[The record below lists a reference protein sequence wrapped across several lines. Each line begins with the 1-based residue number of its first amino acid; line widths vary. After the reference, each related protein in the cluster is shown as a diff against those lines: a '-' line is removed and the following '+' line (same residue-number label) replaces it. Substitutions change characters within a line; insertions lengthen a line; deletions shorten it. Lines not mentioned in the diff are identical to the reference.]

1 MRWTCRR
8 RCRAHQEAGYQTVP
22 ATLGDVTRLSAM
34 TFLAIADLAVPLCAR
49 GTGPANV
56 YYLDG
61 QVACGLEHGV
71 CD

>member
-1 MRWTCRR
+1 M
-8 RCRAHQEAGYQTVP
+8 QP
-22 ATLGDVTRLSAM
+22 
-34 TFLAIADLAVPLCAR
+34 ADLAVPWLAH

-56 YYLDG
+56 HDLNG